1 MQEGGCLIVGYP
13 GVAVAV
19 VFNPFP
25 IFLCSTHTECVT
37 NRPRRHTHTN
47 TQRYTNTHT
56 HTHIE
61 AHTHT
66 QSHQKNSLLL
76 TSRLAQTRFQFFLF
90 YRDIRYTIY
99 SIYDIILRGKGGTV
113 VPPSL
118 AYLCPSPYF
127 CGGSTNAH
135 NNLRRLNRRL
145 RRFLAIQ
152 AGRREGRRGRRV
164 ERLRVACSASNCNLV

>member
-1 MQEGGCLIVGYP
+1 MECADNARGHGRGGGVQEGGCLIVGYP

-37 NRPRRHTHTN
+37 NRPRRHTHKHTEV
-47 TQRYTNTHT
+47 HT
-56 HTHIE
+56 HTHRGR
-61 AHTHT
+61 HTHT

-76 TSRLAQTRFQFFLF
+76 TSRLVQTRFQFFLF

-113 VPPSL
+113 VPPL
-118 AYLCPSPYF
+118 TCIPLPLPLL
-127 CGGSTNAH
+127 
-135 NNLRRLNRRL
+135 LRWVNKCTQQ
-145 RRFLAIQ
+145 FAQ
-152 AGRREGRRGRRV
+152 T
-164 ERLRVACSASNCNLV
+164 